1 MDEIK
6 SAYEKGVRAGYKRG
20 VDEAIKAIKAC
31 EKDPQDIT
39 RLSLLVLR
47 KLDALKS
54 SCD

>member
-6 SAYEKGVRAGYKRG
+6 TAYIKGEKAGFKKG
-20 VDEAIKAIKAC
+20 VDEAIKAIKDC

-47 KLDALKS
+47 KLDGLKS
-54 SCD
+54 CD